1 MNRKKKDSNARGLFF
16 GMLSPVLGFFIYGFY
31 WAWKFNKSFG
41 YFFHDI
47 FMGTPA
53 YKSSILSLSLLVNLI
68 PFFIFLRTDRNKSAR
83 GVLLAVF
90 IYVPFVVY
98 YRFA

>member
-1 MNRKKKDSNARGLFF
+1 MKRKRYDSNALGFVL
-16 GMLSPVLGFFIYGFY
+16 GILCPVLGFLIYGTY
-31 WAWKFNKSFG
+31 WAWKFNKTFG

-47 FMGTPA
+47 FLGTPTF
-53 YKSSILSLSLLVNLI
+53 KSSIIALSLLVNLI
-68 PFFIFLRTDRNKSAR
+68 PFFIFIRSERNKSAR